1 MSNWAVVMV
10 VWSDLEPDDNHLA
23 RLERVSRRWAELELS
38 TRTAEWIVVPP
49 CGHEYAPGSACEFVA
64 ATHWNHFAPDDLL
77 AALREESWEWPSD
90 VGVLWKGEQ
99 MCHYQAVYLEE
110 EEDII
115 VDR

>member
-49 CGHEYAPGSACEFVA
+49 C